1 MITVN
6 LAQDDAK
13 RTLSL
18 KLSGHAGAAEIG
30 QDIVCAS
37 ATMLAYT
44 VAQIVKMMEGNKE
57 LTRKPVIKLEKGDIE
72 ISCRCKTDK
81 GYAEALHTYFVAQ
94 VGYSLLAHNYPQ
106 YVALNLLGEPAKA

>member
-6 LAQDDAK
+6 LSADDE
-13 RTLSL
+13 RRRLSL
-18 KLSGHAGAAEIG
+18 TLSGHAGQADVG

-37 ATMLAYT
+37 ATILAYT
-44 VAQIVKMMEGNKE
+44 VGQIVKFMEDNKE

-72 ISCRCKTDK
+72 ISCRCKTDE
-81 GYAEALHTYFVAQ
+81 GYAKALHTYYVAQ

-106 YVALNLLGEPAKA
+106 YVALNSFGKPVEA

>member
-1 MITVN
+1 MIKVKLSQN
-6 LAQDDAK
+6 DEK
-13 RTLSL
+13 KTLSL
-18 KLSGHAGAAEIG
+18 RLKGHAGQAQVG

-44 VAQIVKMMEGNKE
+44 VAQMVKYMEADDKVTRASTIRLKKGN
-57 LTRKPVIKLEKGDIE
+57 IE
-72 ISCRCKTDK
+72 ITCHCKTDE

-106 YVALNLLGEPAKA
+106 YVSLNSLGEPAKA